1 MSQKVSLLL
10 RIDPNLSDSLRR
22 AAAANNRSVDDLI
35 AEAIR
40 EWFANHPEESGLSEN
55 ERAYQQS
62 LADFDA
68 LYRRL
73 KK

>member
-1 MSQKVSLLL
+1 MNQKVSLLL
-10 RIDPNLSDSLRR
+10 RIDPALTESLRR
-22 AAAANNRSVDDLI
+22 ASSATGRTVDDLI
-35 AEAIR
+35 AEAVR
-40 EWFANHPEESGLSEN
+40 EWFANHPDESGLTDN

-62 LADFDA
+62 LAEVEA